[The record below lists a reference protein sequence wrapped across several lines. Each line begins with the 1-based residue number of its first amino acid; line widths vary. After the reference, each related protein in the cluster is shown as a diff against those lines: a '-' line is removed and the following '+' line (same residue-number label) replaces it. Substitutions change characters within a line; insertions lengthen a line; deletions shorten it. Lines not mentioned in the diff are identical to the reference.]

1 MLGLRIIIPIF
12 LIAVLFSHAQEDK
25 KQADNPAPPTVVEE
39 KKEEKKPEY
48 TPEELKEF
56 EEEYKLAVLMYNRGS
71 YYTALNILSKIVN
84 DRYNPYY
91 PQALFLSAKIYLNLG
106 IKTGIKE
113 FLQKALYYIN
123 TYSYSVENPFTWDFY
138 YTKGIIYENLFM
150 YERAL
155 ALYKMAF
162 ALADTPRKQFKTVI
176 AILRTAAWLKR
187 MDIITRYII
196 LVNLEQLSEK
206 EKKEFE
212 FVKGLVEFQKGN
224 YREAVKYLIPV
235 YKTYEQY
242 LIENPNYYLILGE
255 AAYRVGSYDFA
266 KQIFRRMISLVKDE
280 SVIRKALLRLGDIAL
295 KKGDKILAFN
305 YYYEVIKKYPNTDE
319 ATIAKL
325 KLIALERD
333 SDIKRRLLLTEDKD
347 YIDPLGFVLKTLIS
361 NRNNYVGF
369 FALGNF
375 GYIALNSKSEKLFD
389 KLTWELSLVNVSRLR
404 YEHIEY
410 IRQLWAPEIKKLP
423 YMRGCKLF
431 NANKRFFY
439 RVFGRD
445 TLLVLYNDLKKCGKY
460 ETALEL
466 AKFIAKK
473 WNDDKSLLVLAD
485 AYFSKRDFN
494 RSLKTLEK
502 IKNRNCSYYIL
513 KGKNLIFLK
522 KVDMNL
528 EKDILRVCKT
538 DSVEKYIILSYISVE
553 LGNLKKAVE
562 YIDKVVDKL
571 PEYYRDNTLGRIFLR
586 KLVYGLFE
594 KKMYGEA
601 LKIILPVSEM
611 QKEDCDLNSWVLIA
625 AVRSDKKWIADD
637 YFKRI
642 EGCQTRWSLVA
653 KNVYQDYL
661 ILGSLKNE

>member
-1 MLGLRIIIPIF
+1 MLGLRIFLPIF
-12 LIAVLFSHAQEDK
+12 LFIVFFPHAQEDK
-25 KQADNPAPPTVVEE
+25 KQVNNPAQSTQTGE
-39 KKEEKKPEY
+39 KKESKKPQY
-48 TPEELKEF
+48 TPQELKEL

-71 YYTALNILSKIVN
+71 YYTALNILSKIIK
-84 DRYNPYY
+84 DRNNPFY

-106 IKTGIKE
+106 VKTGIKE
-113 FLQKALYYIN
+113 FLQKAMYYIN

-162 ALADTPRKQFKTVI
+162 RLADTPHKQFKTVV

-224 YREAVKYLIPV
+224 YKEAIKYLIPV

-280 SVIRKALLRLGDIAL
+280 TVIRKALLRLGDIAL

-305 YYYEVIKKYPNTDE
+305 YYYEVIKKYPKTDE
-319 ATIAKL
+319 AIIAKL
-325 KLIALERD
+325 KLIALAQDKE
-333 SDIKRRLLLTEDKD
+333 IKKRLLLTKDKD
-347 YIDPLGFVLKTLIS
+347 YTDPLGFVLKILIS

-375 GYIALNSKSEKLFD
+375 GYIALNSPSEKLFD
-389 KLTWELSLVNVSRLR
+389 KLIWELSLVNVSRLR

-410 IRQLWAPEIKKLP
+410 IRQLWSPQIKKLP
-423 YMRGCKLF
+423 YMMGCKLF

-439 RVFGRD
+439 RVFDRD
-445 TLLVLYNDLKKCGKY
+445 TLVVLYTDLKKCGKY
-460 ETALEL
+460 DTALEL

-473 WNDDKSLLVLAD
+473 WKDDESLLLLAD
-485 AYFSKRDFN
+485 AYFSRREFKK
-494 RSLKTLEK
+494 SLEILKK
-502 IKNRNCSYYIL
+502 IKIPNCRYYIL

-522 KVDMNL
+522 KVDQNL
-528 EKDILRVCKT
+528 EQEILNNCKN
-538 DSVEKYIILSYISVE
+538 DSIEKYIILSYISLE
-553 LGNLKKAVE
+553 LGNLEKAVS
-562 YIDKVVDKL
+562 YIEKSVDKL
-571 PEYYRDNTLGRIFLR
+571 PQYYTEHTLGKIFLR
-586 KLVYGLFE
+586 KLVYALFD
-594 KKMYGEA
+594 KKMYTEA
-601 LKIILPVSEM
+601 LKIILPVSEI
-611 QKEDCDLNSWVLIA
+611 QKEDCDLNSWVLIS
-625 AVRSDKKWIADD
+625 AVRTGKKDILDE

-642 EGCQTRWSLVA
+642 EKCKTQWSLVA
-653 KNVYQDYL
+653 KNIYQDYL